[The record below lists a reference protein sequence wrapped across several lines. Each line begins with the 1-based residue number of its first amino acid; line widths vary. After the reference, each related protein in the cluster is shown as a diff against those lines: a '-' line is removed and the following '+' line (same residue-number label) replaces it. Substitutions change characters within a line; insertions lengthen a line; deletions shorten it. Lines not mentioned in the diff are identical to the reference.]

1 MKLCLACIEHSPQFE
16 TIPLC
21 EYMYMYME
29 LMDLAVV
36 LFICSFAELPHQ
48 INLWS
53 LYLESGE
60 SHCADNLVKN
70 RFPANTAFNH
80 DAAENLHRIDTVR
93 ICKIA
98 AR

>member
-1 MKLCLACIEHSPQFE
+1 
-16 TIPLC
+16 
-21 EYMYMYME
+21 MYMYME

-60 SHCADNLVKN
+60 SHCADKLVKN
-70 RFPANTAFNH
+70 RFPANTAFIIIFIIIFCFTSEAQQCSCTNMK
-80 DAAENLHRIDTVR
+80 RPMGPK
-93 ICKIA
+93 KIYIKK
-98 AR
+98 

>member
-1 MKLCLACIEHSPQFE
+1 
-16 TIPLC
+16 
-21 EYMYMYME
+21 MYMK

-60 SHCADNLVKN
+60 SHCADKLVKS
-70 RFPANTAFNH
+70 RFPANTAFNMQLKICTELTLRVRGF
-80 DAAENLHRIDTVR
+80 AKLQRANAVQLRNAVCTVS
-93 ICKIA
+93 
-98 AR
+98 

>member
-1 MKLCLACIEHSPQFE
+1 
-16 TIPLC
+16 
-21 EYMYMYME
+21 MYME

-60 SHCADNLVKN
+60 SHCADKLVKN
-70 RFPANTAFNH
+70 RFPANTAFNMQ
-80 DAAENLHRIDTVR
+80 LKICRCRIDTLR
-93 ICKIA
+93 ICKIS

>member
-1 MKLCLACIEHSPQFE
+1 
-16 TIPLC
+16 
-21 EYMYMYME
+21 MYMYME

-60 SHCADNLVKN
+60 SHCADKN
-70 RFPANTAFNH
+70 RFPANTAFNMH
-80 DAAENLHRIDTVR
+80 LK
-93 ICKIA
+93 ICTELTL
-98 AR
+98 